1 MSMFKPKMLSDTSED
16 DTDNDHD
23 MPKKAPSFRAA
34 QVPRKPAAYSMPKLG
49 GDDEDEEDG
58 GSTDDWDGRSG
69 SEETGKSKRAPC
81 SGEDSE
87 SDDSDAGNVI
97 NTWSQSGSRKVPGAA
112 SKKRKDFAQGGAESK
127 HMRLSS
133 SFSNDDDE
141 PAEGSLGKKRNNF
154 AQGGSESKRMKYST
168 SLSNDDEP
176 AESSSGVSMGNYS
189 NISQKLMLSMG
200 YKAGAGLGKNN
211 QGIADIIPTSK
222 QRGRRGLGLSL
233 EGLEPSADVKW
244 DFEKE
249 EVDVKERVDWI
260 PECEEEPPNIKTL
273 REWVAE
279 GKKKLTIDDETCF
292 CDEKVL
298 KQIIDCKSVFD
309 RLEPEEMRRARTRSN
324 PFETI
329 RGGIFLNRAAMKMAN
344 MDSAFDFMFTSPV
357 DENGVSMVG
366 PDDLLYFADVCAG
379 PGGFSEYVLWRK
391 GWQAKGF
398 GFTLKGPN
406 DFKLEDFFAGSPD
419 TFEPLY
425 GVTGDGDIFIPD
437 NIRYFSKAV
446 KLGTDN
452 QGVHFVMADGGFSV
466 EGQENIQEILSK
478 QLYLC
483 QFYAALSV
491 LRTGGHFVCK
501 LFDIFT
507 VYSVGLVYLMYRAF
521 RHVSIF
527 KPNTSRPAN
536 SERYIVCKWRR
547 PDTKDIEDYMYELCC
562 RFKEI
567 SSVTSQD
574 DIVEVVPLEVLNDDA
589 VFAKYIRESNDR
601 LGRAQITH
609 LTKIRAFAQNSE
621 LYEERQSSLRK
632 ECLKEWKVPD
642 LARLDPKRPPP
653 ESKFKELT
661 KNEVS
666 YFERRPEEL
675 TPKFL
680 EGIKSLHDYRCI
692 VCGEWK
698 PGVRDNKFLF
708 LSAGRKQVYQ
718 WTGSSADQWKKVT
731 EGLEL
736 PPDTLFYGE
745 MVQEFA
751 GEGRQQKRFNT
762 IHIIDALV
770 LGKVPVKDKH
780 YEERMK
786 WVQKFVK
793 ALSKPSRNDLTPLR
807 AKEVFKLPEVESLFE
822 RISWKQEK
830 GASRNM
836 RLSCTVPQEQR
847 DREERHF
854 SASGVL
860 FYRTTKEPWHEE
872 YSTSS
877 QRRYY
882 YNTMTRKSDFEMPK
896 YGCAATFRDCFQIA
910 TLWSWTSNVQIMPT
924 RMQSEE
930 CPNDGKVHRTT
941 LVNFVRKRLGK

>member
-1 MSMFKPKMLSDTSED
+1 
-16 DTDNDHD
+16 
-23 MPKKAPSFRAA
+23 
-34 QVPRKPAAYSMPKLG
+34 
-49 GDDEDEEDG
+49 
-58 GSTDDWDGRSG
+58 
-69 SEETGKSKRAPC
+69 
-81 SGEDSE
+81 
-87 SDDSDAGNVI
+87 
-97 NTWSQSGSRKVPGAA
+97 
-112 SKKRKDFAQGGAESK
+112 
-127 HMRLSS
+127 
-133 SFSNDDDE
+133 
-141 PAEGSLGKKRNNF
+141 
-154 AQGGSESKRMKYST
+154 
-168 SLSNDDEP
+168 
-176 AESSSGVSMGNYS
+176 
-189 NISQKLMLSMG
+189 MG

-211 QGIADIIPTSK
+211 QGIPDIIPTSK
-222 QRGRRGLGLSL
+222 QRGRRGLGLSM
-233 EGLEPSADVKW
+233 EGLEPSILSDSFLANTFNNLFVCPSYA
-244 DFEKE
+244 FLTIVQ
-249 EVDVKERVDWI
+249 VDVKERVDWI

-273 REWVAE
+273 REWTTE

-292 CDEKVL
+292 CDEEVL

-357 DENGVSMVG
+357 DENGDPMVG

-425 GVTGDGDIFIPD
+425 GVTDDGDIFIPD
-437 NIRYFSKAV
+437 NIRSFSKFV
-446 KLGTDN
+446 KSSTDN

-478 QLYLC
+478 RLYLC
-483 QFYAALSV
+483 QFYTALSV

-567 SSVTSQD
+567 SSVTSQT
-574 DIVEVVPLEVLNDDA
+574 DIVEVVPLEVINDDA

-601 LGRAQITH
+601 LGLCFH
-609 LTKIRAFAQNSE
+609 FDLCSE
-621 LYEERQSSLRK
+621 LYEERQSNLRK
-632 ECLKEWKVPD
+632 ECLKLWKVPD

-680 EGIKSLHDYRCI
+680 EGIKSLHDYRCV

-698 PGVRDNKFLF
+698 PNIRDNKFFF

-718 WTGSSADQWKKVT
+718 WTGMSTDQWKKVT

-762 IHIIDALV
+762 IHVIDALV
-770 LGKVPVKDKH
+770 LGKVSVKDKH

-807 AKEVFKLPEVESLFE
+807 AKEVFKLPDVESLFE

-836 RLSCTVPQEQR
+836 RLSCTVPQEPR
-847 DREERHF
+847 DREEKHF
-854 SASGVL
+854 SATGVL
-860 FYRTTKEPWHEE
+860 LYRTTKEPWHEE

-882 YNTMTRKSDFEMPK
+882 YNTMTRKSDYEMPK
-896 YGCAATFRDCFQIA
+896 YGCAATFKDCFQTA
-910 TLWSWTSNVQIMPT
+910 TLWPWASNVQILPT
-924 RMQSEE
+924 RTQSEE
-930 CPNDGKVHRTT
+930 CPNDGKVHRMT

>member
-112 SKKRKDFAQGGAESK
+112 SKKRKDFAQGGA
-127 HMRLSS
+127 
-133 SFSNDDDE
+133 
-141 PAEGSLGKKRNNF
+141 
-154 AQGGSESKRMKYST
+154 ESKRMKYST